1 MDPTEAARIL
11 DEQLESGRALIAAA
25 DSTEALEE
33 AKTAVLGRKAPLAA
47 VQKSLGSLPQDARAD
62 LGRRTNEVFAA
73 LREAL
78 ATRAAAL
85 EERLED
91 VLLQGDAVDRTRPGR
106 PLLPGSLHP
115 PS

>member
-11 DEQLESGRALIAAA
+11 DEQLERGHVLIAAA
-25 DSTEALEE
+25 DTTRALEE
-33 AKTAVLGRKAPLAA
+33 AKTAVLGKKAPLTA
-47 VQKSLGSLPQDARAD
+47 VQKSLGSLPADAKRD

-78 ATRAAAL
+78 AARGAEL

-91 VLLQGDAVDRTRPGR
+91 VLLESDAVDVTLPGR
-106 PLLPGSLHP
+106 RP
-115 PS
+115 